1 VPRSLKARAVQWLTQ
16 REQSRVELRRKL
28 LPYAKAEVQ
37 IALDTQAVE
46 TVETANDFAQ
56 NSFFSQDLHKRT
68 PARRIANNSADA
80 SSLDHPMMLEQF
92 CVSSLS
98 TDYVANIATASERVD
113 AVLDWLQANQ
123 YLCDTRFAESR
134 ANTRSQRF
142 GNLRIRHELQ
152 QHQVA
157 LSPEVAQNLAESE
170 VERACAVRERKF
182 GYAPTT
188 AVERA
193 QQSRFLASRGFS
205 SESIQNAV
213 RRALLTALKS
223 N

>member
-1 VPRSLKARAVQWLTQ
+1 VPRSLKARAVQWLAQ

-37 IALDTQAVE
+37 IALDAQAAE
-46 TVETANDFAQ
+46 TVDGFAQ
-56 NSFFSQDLHKRT
+56 DRLLSQDLHERT
-68 PARRIANNSADA
+68 LVGRVVNDRTEV
-80 SSLDHPMMLEQF
+80 SSLDNSTTLEQF
-92 CVSSLS
+92 CVSSPS
-98 TDYVANIATASERVD
+98 IDCAANIATASERVD

-134 ANTRSQRF
+134 ANVRSQRF

-157 LSPEVAQNLAESE
+157 LSPEFAQNLAESE

-188 AVERA
+188 VVERA
-193 QQSRFLASRGFS
+193 QQSHFLASRGFS

-213 RRALLTALKS
+213 KRALYAAAPKS
-223 N
+223 K